1 MKKKILLCLIAQL
14 ICWSIMTLSDYIEET
29 YNDSYNLVVVFA
41 VPLICVILYIIFR
54 KWIYDNQIV
63 RLKDVAIICAAW
75 MICGLIL
82 GFLIG
87 ALVMNEMW
95 IVPQATGG
103 WEHLLNGIE
112 YMMFAITLAGIPFV
126 AVVLIESV
134 VGIEKIKQV
143 MDACYQ
149 AKRVRDMMPK
159 LPNEVTPTHI
169 HYLDVITKL
178 ELDGA
183 EVKVSDISDE
193 LGLPRPGVTKT
204 IKDMERLGFVEKKA
218 SEADG
223 RIVYIRSTQA
233 GRDLVGK
240 YVDEYF
246 TGLGESLVDITDE
259 DADIM
264 IATIEKIYDVMSKRS
279 QDIR

>member
-1 MKKKILLCLIAQL
+1 
-14 ICWSIMTLSDYIEET
+14 MT
-29 YNDSYNLVVVFA
+29 
-41 VPLICVILYIIFR
+41 
-54 KWIYDNQIV
+54 K
-63 RLKDVAIICAAW
+63 
-75 MICGLIL
+75 
-82 GFLIG
+82 
-87 ALVMNEMW
+87 
-95 IVPQATGG
+95 
-103 WEHLLNGIE
+103 
-112 YMMFAITLAGIPFV
+112 
-126 AVVLIESV
+126 
-134 VGIEKIKQV
+134 EKIKQV

-159 LPNEVTPTHI
+159 LPNGVTPTHI

-204 IKDMERLGFVEKKA
+204 IKGMEQLGFVEKET
-218 SEADG
+218 SDADG

-233 GRDLVGK
+233 GRDLVCK

-246 TGLGESLVDITDE
+246 TGLGESLTDITDE
-259 DADIM
+259 DADTM
-264 IATIEKIYDVMSKRS
+264 IATVEKLYEVMSKRS

>member
-1 MKKKILLCLIAQL
+1 
-14 ICWSIMTLSDYIEET
+14 MT
-29 YNDSYNLVVVFA
+29 
-41 VPLICVILYIIFR
+41 
-54 KWIYDNQIV
+54 K
-63 RLKDVAIICAAW
+63 
-75 MICGLIL
+75 
-82 GFLIG
+82 
-87 ALVMNEMW
+87 
-95 IVPQATGG
+95 
-103 WEHLLNGIE
+103 
-112 YMMFAITLAGIPFV
+112 
-126 AVVLIESV
+126 
-134 VGIEKIKQV
+134 EKIKQV

-159 LPNEVTPTHI
+159 LPNGVTSTHI

-204 IKDMERLGFVEKKA
+204 IKDMERLGFVEKKS
-218 SEADG
+218 SETDG

-233 GRDLVGK
+233 GRDLVCK

-246 TGLGESLVDITDE
+246 TGLGESLTDITDE
-259 DADIM
+259 DADTM
-264 IATIEKIYDVMSKRS
+264 IATVEKLYEVMSKRS